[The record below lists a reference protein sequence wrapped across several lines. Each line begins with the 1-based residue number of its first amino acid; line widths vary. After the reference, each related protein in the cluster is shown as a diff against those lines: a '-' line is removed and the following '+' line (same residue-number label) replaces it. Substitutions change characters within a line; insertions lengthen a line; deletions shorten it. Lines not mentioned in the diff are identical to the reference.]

1 MIWLWVYLVAGV
13 VYLVLIYGIHLRER
27 QANKTSQL
35 LKSMRGSSSTKDMLL
50 EKVIAPAIGAT
61 LVVLAWPAAVVYSL
75 KSKRDG
81 RLEKKRREDAVF
93 RVRAKDLLTQ
103 TTVHEVEAA
112 SHIVDPMRAVPDL
125 PFGHLHGA
133 WQSFLNHRAMG
144 AELWAFSCDHTSEWG
159 HVTAQE
165 GYVWVLGD
173 VLAPWILTRETS
185 KDRDDE

>member
-27 QANKTSQL
+27 QEDKTSKL
-35 LKSMRGSSSTKDMLL
+35 LESMRGSLSTTDMFL
-50 EKVIAPAIGAT
+50 EKVIAPAVGCT

-75 KSKRDG
+75 KSKRDV
-81 RLEKKRREDAVF
+81 RLEKKRREEAVF

-103 TTVHEVEAA
+103 TNVPEVEAVA
-112 SHIVDPMRAVPDL
+112 HIIDPMGAVPAL
-125 PFGHLHGA
+125 PFGHLHGVWHA
-133 WQSFLNHRAMG
+133 FLDQRPPD
-144 AELWAFSCDHTSEWG
+144 AELWGFSCDHTSAWG
-159 HVTAQE
+159 HVTARE

-173 VLAPWILTRETS
+173 ELAPWILTREIS

>member
-13 VYLVLIYGIHLRER
+13 VYLVLIYGINLRER
-27 QANKTSQL
+27 QASKTSEL
-35 LKSMRGSSSTKDMLL
+35 LKSIRGSSSTKDMLL
-50 EKVIAPAIGAT
+50 EKVIAPAIGCT
-61 LVVLAWPAAVVYSL
+61 LIVLAWPAAVVYSL

-103 TTVHEVEAA
+103 TTVHEVEAVA
-112 SHIVDPMRAVPDL
+112 HIVDPMRAVPDL
-125 PFGHLHGA
+125 PFGHLNGV
-133 WQSFLNHRAMG
+133 WQSFLKQRPLS

-159 HVTAQE
+159 HVTARE

-173 VLAPWILTRETS
+173 ELTPWILTRETS